1 MTDLE
6 FDILDELYFVQTFED
21 LLAAVGTEETALRTA
36 LAVLLDKGW
45 IKCLGP
51 EDDELPAAACDLT
64 TRYAEYRYLATKRG
78 LLVHNGVVEED
89 D

>member
-6 FDILDELYFVQTFED
+6 FDILDELYFVQDFDTL
-21 LLAAVGTEETALRTA
+21 LLAVGAEATTLRTA
-36 LAVLLDKGW
+36 LATLLDKGL
-45 IKCLGP
+45 IKCLGTQ
-51 EDDELPAAACDLT
+51 DDELPAGTCDLT